1 MGYDVAAIAKMTA
14 AEQESFI
21 QGNVFGRPGT
31 TAAQEIQTS
40 LKMEEG
46 PARAADKMI
55 AGQAAG
61 DQAFM
66 ETMKNF
72 TGQVDIANQN
82 LITFS
87 QEIVTAAQNLKKISE
102 TDMQGLSE
110 ASKKLS
116 ELYSKI
122 GVGPQG
128 RDLIQP
134 KGAPKGE

>member
-1 MGYDVAAIAKMTA
+1 
-14 AEQESFI
+14 
-21 QGNVFGRPGT
+21 
-31 TAAQEIQTS
+31 
-40 LKMEEG
+40 
-46 PARAADKMI
+46 MI